1 MDPSAVPLPTAAVA
15 DASLRLRVPV
25 RLAPATLTPLVA
37 GSRFSG
43 QARPVT
49 HLGSVD
55 VFLDA
60 LEDAPAGSVL
70 VIDNGG
76 RDDEA
81 CVGDLIVLE
90 AKLAGL
96 AGIVVWGRHRDTAQL
111 REIGLPLFS
120 RGACPLGPLR
130 IPPAGGP
137 MRSAVLDGV
146 AVTEDDLVVADDD
159 GVLFVGPERR
169 DEVLELAAG
178 ILETETRQAERMAAG
193 ETLRQQLD
201 FAAFRRR
208 QASEPSLTLR
218 QHLLETGGA
227 IEV

>member
-1 MDPSAVPLPTAAVA
+1 MEHSPNQPPTAAVA
-15 DASLRLRVPV
+15 DAALRLRVPV
-25 RLAPATLTPLVA
+25 RLAPVTLLPVTSGA
-37 GSRFSG
+37 AFSG
-43 QARPVT
+43 MAQPVT

-60 LEDAPAGSVL
+60 IDDAAPGSVL

-81 CVGDLIVLE
+81 CVGDLVVLE

-96 AGIVVWGRHRDTAQL
+96 AGLVVWGRHRDTAQL
-111 REIGLPLFS
+111 RQIGLPVYS

-130 IPPAGGP
+130 VPPAGRP

-146 AVTEDDLVVADDD
+146 PVTAEDLVVADDD

-169 DEVLELAAG
+169 DEILKLAAG
-178 ILETETRQAERMAAG
+178 ILQTESRQADRMAAG
-193 ETLRQQLD
+193 ASLREQLD
-201 FAAFRRR
+201 FAGYRRR
-208 QASEPSLTLR
+208 QAQDPQLTLR
-218 QHLLETGGA
+218 QHLLELGSA